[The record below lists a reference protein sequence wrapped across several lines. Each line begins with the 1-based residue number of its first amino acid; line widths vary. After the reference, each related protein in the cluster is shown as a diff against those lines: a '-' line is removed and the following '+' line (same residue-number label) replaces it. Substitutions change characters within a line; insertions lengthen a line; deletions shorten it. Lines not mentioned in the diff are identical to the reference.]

1 MRARPFVKRI
11 LFLDH
16 TPFVGGA
23 QLALC
28 DHIRHLD
35 RARFEPQVLCAPTVP
50 EFVEQM
56 RRQDVRIHLLDWP
69 RLRQPTPLTFA
80 RVVRAGSHLRK
91 VIRERDIDLVVAN
104 TSRTA
109 YTAAVSMLG
118 SPVPLVW
125 WVRDFDFGR
134 RVFRALGRVPSR
146 IIFVSN
152 ALRSHYERLD
162 DSRCA
167 VVYVGND
174 LYERLGTYSPDQVR
188 AARAQCGFSAD
199 DVVVGFMGR
208 LVEGKG
214 PEDLVDAVAQLSN
227 EFPRLRL
234 AIVGSGKGQTGD
246 VEDRLRRRVVAA
258 GMSGV
263 VHFAGHRSEEGLYYQ
278 LFDVFVLSSRYR
290 EAMATSVIQA
300 MMARKPVIATST
312 GGTPEVV
319 LDGTNG
325 ILVPPSDP
333 TALAAALRRVL
344 RDPASATRMAASAYD
359 HVMAHHR
366 QDTLTRRAEA
376 VYESALHMDRPE
388 TALPL
393 TVLDRDP

>member
-1 MRARPFVKRI
+1 MKRI

-16 TPFVGGA
+16 APFAGGA
-23 QLALC
+23 QRALC

-35 RARFEPQVLCAPTVP
+35 RARFEPHILCAAAVP
-50 EFVEQM
+50 QFIDEM
-56 RRQDVRIHLLDWP
+56 RRHAARTHLLDWP
-69 RLRQPTPLTFA
+69 RLRHPTPLTFA
-80 RVVRAGSHLRK
+80 RVVRAGFHLRRI
-91 VIRERDIDLVVAN
+91 IREQDIDLVVAN

-152 ALRSHYERLD
+152 ALLSYYERSGD
-162 DSRCA
+162 PTCA

-174 LYERLGTYSPDQVR
+174 LYEKLGTYSSDQIR
-188 AARAQCGFSAD
+188 SARARCGFSAD

-214 PEDLVDAVAQLSN
+214 VEDLVDAVAELRS
-227 EFPRLRL
+227 EFPNLRL

-246 VEDRLRRRVVAA
+246 VEDRLRRRVAAA
-258 GMSGV
+258 GMNGV
-263 VHFAGHRSEEGLYYQ
+263 VHFAGHQSEEGLYYQ
-278 LFDVFVLSSRYR
+278 SFDVFVLSSRYR

-319 LDGTNG
+319 LDGKTG

-333 TALAAALRRVL
+333 KALAEALRRLL
-344 RDPASATRMAASAYD
+344 RDPAAATRMAALAYD
-359 HVMAHHR
+359 RAMAHHR
-366 QDTLTRRAEA
+366 QDVLTRRAET
-376 VYESALHMDRPE
+376 VYESALHMARPE

-393 TVLDRDP
+393 MVADRDS

>member
-1 MRARPFVKRI
+1 MSQGIATSAAMSGTPWPARLKAVFRISSFEPVIESLRLDARNHRQYRAGNTPRVTSEPARHSSAGRATPCVRARPFVKRI
-11 LFLDH
+11 LFLAH

-208 LVEGKG
+208 LV
-214 PEDLVDAVAQLSN
+214 
-227 EFPRLRL
+227 
-234 AIVGSGKGQTGD
+234 
-246 VEDRLRRRVVAA
+246 
-258 GMSGV
+258 
-263 VHFAGHRSEEGLYYQ
+263 
-278 LFDVFVLSSRYR
+278 
-290 EAMATSVIQA
+290 
-300 MMARKPVIATST
+300 
-312 GGTPEVV
+312 
-319 LDGTNG
+319 
-325 ILVPPSDP
+325 
-333 TALAAALRRVL
+333 
-344 RDPASATRMAASAYD
+344 
-359 HVMAHHR
+359 
-366 QDTLTRRAEA
+366 
-376 VYESALHMDRPE
+376 
-388 TALPL
+388 
-393 TVLDRDP
+393 